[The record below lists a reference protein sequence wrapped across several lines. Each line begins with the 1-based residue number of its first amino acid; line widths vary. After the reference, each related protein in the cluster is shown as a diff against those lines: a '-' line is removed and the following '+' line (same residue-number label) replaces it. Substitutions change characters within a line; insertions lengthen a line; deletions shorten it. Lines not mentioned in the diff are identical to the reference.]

1 MKALLHLK
9 TSLFADQGVSS
20 QLAADLLSR
29 INPQGRHWTV
39 TSRDFNHDPVPHLD
53 ATKLQALST
62 PAEKRDPRQQAQVA
76 YGDKLIAELQGAELI
91 IIQAPMYNFG
101 IPSMLKAWLDHVARA
116 GVTFR
121 YTAQGPVGLLTGK
134 QVIVIATSG
143 GKHQAGQTDHVSP
156 YLRTML
162 GFLGLTDVDWVY
174 AQGLNMGEE
183 QRAAGLKEARRQID
197 ALVAKLHLSALDRS
211 AA

>member
-1 MKALLHLK
+1 MKTLLHLK

-20 QLAADLLSR
+20 QLADDLLSR
-29 INPQGRHWTV
+29 INPQGRYWSV
-39 TSRDFNHDPVPHLD
+39 TSRDFSRDPVPHLD
-53 ATKLQALST
+53 AAKLQALST
-62 PAEKRDPRQQAQVA
+62 SAEQRNPGQQAQVA
-76 YGDKLIAELQGAELI
+76 YGDALIAELQNAELLVI
-91 IIQAPMYNFG
+91 AAPMYNFG

-121 YTAQGPVGLLTGK
+121 YTAQGPVGLLNGK
-134 QVIVIATSG
+134 KVIVIATSG
-143 GKHQAGQTDHVSP
+143 GKHQPGQTDHVTP

-162 GFLGLTDVDWVY
+162 GFLGLTDVEWIV

-183 QRAAGLKEARRQID
+183 HKTVGLQEARRQID